1 MDLSEAV
8 WLFREAIGIASLLGL
23 RGNISV
29 EKYNKLKAVWMD
41 ECGIL
46 AIAARRR
53 SLSLQQHGRTEGP
66 LDLVP
71 ISRLNSALDVLRP
84 RRRVL

>member
-46 AIAARRR
+46 AHAAVTFITQKYG
-53 SLSLQQHGRTEGP
+53 SWEGP

-84 RRRVL
+84 RRRRVL